1 MTLVELIVSFT
12 ILALLTT
19 MALPLARYKVRR
31 DRERELRYAVRE
43 MRTAIDKYKD
53 MADLNQLGPQGVD
66 TDNYPPTLDVLV
78 EGVTKSGTVDTKIRF
93 LRRVP
98 KDPMTGTFEW
108 GMRSTPRRY
117 ASPAVGA
124 GKTFSTYLRR
134 ARRRQGMARRIRN
147 GDLRGRTRG
156 FTLVELMIVMTI
168 VTVIMAMAVPM
179 YQKAIVR
186 AKESVLKNNLFTLRT
201 LIDEYTFDKAKAPQ
215 TLDDLVREGYLRQV
229 PVDPMTGSNQTWR
242 IIMEDAMA
250 SVNQMEPGIF
260 DVRSGS
266 DQGSLEGTPYA
277 DW

>member
-93 LRRVP
+93 LRRIP

-108 GMRSTPRRY
+108 GMRSTR
-117 ASPAVGA
+117 
-124 GKTFSTYLRR
+124 
-134 ARRRQGMARRIRN
+134 
-147 GDLRGRTRG
+147 
-156 FTLVELMIVMTI
+156 
-168 VTVIMAMAVPM
+168 
-179 YQKAIVR
+179 
-186 AKESVLKNNLFTLRT
+186 
-201 LIDEYTFDKAKAPQ
+201 
-215 TLDDLVREGYLRQV
+215 DDTKSSSWGGQNV
-229 PVDPMTGSNQTWR
+229 
-242 IIMEDAMA
+242 
-250 SVNQMEPGIF
+250 F
-260 DVRSGS
+260 DVYTKSTEKAG
-266 DQGSLEGTPYA
+266 DGTPYSE
-277 DW
+277 W

>member
-53 MADLNQLGPQGVD
+53 MADLNQLGPQGID

-108 GMRSTPRRY
+108 GMRSTR
-117 ASPAVGA
+117 
-124 GKTFSTYLRR
+124 
-134 ARRRQGMARRIRN
+134 
-147 GDLRGRTRG
+147 
-156 FTLVELMIVMTI
+156 
-168 VTVIMAMAVPM
+168 
-179 YQKAIVR
+179 
-186 AKESVLKNNLFTLRT
+186 
-201 LIDEYTFDKAKAPQ
+201 
-215 TLDDLVREGYLRQV
+215 DDTKSSSWGGQNV
-229 PVDPMTGSNQTWR
+229 
-242 IIMEDAMA
+242 
-250 SVNQMEPGIF
+250 F
-260 DVRSGS
+260 DVFTKSTERAG
-266 DQGSLEGTPYA
+266 DGTPYSE
-277 DW
+277 W